1 MERTQAI
8 GVALRRPKTRKKL
21 ITYEEFKS
29 LIKENQKGDLINGV
43 VKMKSPATFRH
54 ERLFQFLTFLMQ
66 GYVAAKDLGVVL
78 GSRTLVRID
87 EFNGYEPDILFVS
100 KDRTKIIKEME
111 VDGAPDVV
119 VEIASKTSKLDD
131 EVRKFNGYERLGVK
145 EYWIID
151 SETGKAKFFRMGD
164 DGLFYEVELEKG
176 IFRSEAIPGFWLNLD
191 WLSVEKMPNS
201 FEALMEI
208 LQKKQ
213 NWEELKDER
222 QSENS
227 GNRSG
232 SHYHRNS
239 DSGETD
245 G

>member
-1 MERTQAI
+1 MESTANPETKFYAVLQFQTQRRRFRT
-8 GVALRRPKTRKKL
+8 
-21 ITYEEFKS
+21 TYEEFKK

-43 VKMKSPATFRH
+43 VKMKSPATFKH
-54 ERLFQFLTFLMQ
+54 EKLFGFLFMLLK
-66 GYVAAKDLGVVL
+66 GYVAHHQLGEVL

-164 DGLFYEVELEKG
+164 DGLFYEVELDKG
-176 IFRSEAIPGFWLNLD
+176 IFRSEAIPGFWLKTEWLD
-191 WLSVEKMPNS
+191 VEKMPN
-201 FEALMEI
+201 ELDALRQ
-208 LQKKQ
+208 LLGG
-213 NWEELKDER
+213 EL
-222 QSENS
+222 
-227 GNRSG
+227 
-232 SHYHRNS
+232 
-239 DSGETD
+239 
-245 G
+245 